1 MINSLYPLY
10 DWIDSGLAVVLPL
23 AVRLVIWG
31 GLAGTVSMTLYALV
45 SPQQAITGVKD
56 RLKVLRIKSRDDSL
70 EFSEFM
76 ALSRQNLKSSFY
88 LLFLTVFP
96 ALLSA
101 LPVLITASWI
111 HTEHGHRL
119 PLAADAQKLEAV
131 TPGVEVRFVGVD
143 ADSLH
148 DNIADDGSKVVY
160 GVLLMVDS
168 TVIYRQPS
176 FTPPMP
182 VVCKKAWHHVVWSS
196 PVGYLDA
203 DAPVDEVELTVPKRQ
218 VLPWMPDWGAGWEV
232 PFFIGVLATALSIKL
247 IFRIE

>member
-1 MINSLYPLY
+1 MINMLYPLY
-10 DWIDSGLAVVLPL
+10 HWIDSGLAAVLPL

-31 GLAGTVSMTLYALV
+31 GLAGAVSMTLYALV
-45 SPQQAITGVKD
+45 SPQQSITCVKEQ
-56 RLKVLRIKSRDDSL
+56 LKALRVKSRDDSL

-131 TPGVEVRFVGVD
+131 TPEVEVRFPGID

-148 DNIADDGSKVVY
+148 SKTMGDGSTVVY
-160 GVLLMVDS
+160 GLQLMMDS
-168 TVIYRQPS
+168 TTIYRQES
-176 FTPPMP
+176 FTPPVP
-182 VVCKKAWHHVVWSS
+182 VVSKKAWHHVVWSS
-196 PVGYLDA
+196 PVGYLDD

-232 PFFIGVLATALSIKL
+232 PFFVGVLATALSIKL